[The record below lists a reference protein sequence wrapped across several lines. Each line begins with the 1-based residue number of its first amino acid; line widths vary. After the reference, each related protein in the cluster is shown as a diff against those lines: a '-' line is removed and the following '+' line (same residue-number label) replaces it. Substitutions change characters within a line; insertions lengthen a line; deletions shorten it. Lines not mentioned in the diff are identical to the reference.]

1 MDKDF
6 MLNYYDK
13 MVRPTWTELMKTPR
27 YQRAACE
34 HDKLEREFR
43 RLLDEKLGRKY
54 LELDDALFRVM
65 DDIAEAMYMER
76 MLLYRELDGLTLDK
90 DVDAFRSRL
99 EDRFGPIPPET
110 EELLRIVPL
119 RRLAARLGVEK
130 VFLKGGRMSL
140 FFVSNPDSPYYQSQA
155 FGKVIAYM
163 MKYTRRCDLR
173 EQNNKRSMLVKDVK
187 TVEEAVCVLQE
198 VVAMQVEE

>member
-1 MDKDF
+1 MQTSDSI
-6 MLNYYDK
+6 
-13 MVRPTWTELMKTPR
+13 VIIPT
-27 YQRAACE
+27 YN
-34 HDKLEREFR
+34 ERENIENIIRAVF
-43 RLLDEKLGRKY
+43 
-54 LELDDALFRVM
+54 ALKHGFHILV
-65 DDIAEAMYMER
+65 I
-76 MLLYRELDGLTLDK
+76 
-90 DVDAFRSRL
+90 